1 MQKRCSII
9 LIAILFSSC
18 SSIKLSEYRK
28 FNKVD
33 PSFFQ
38 SYYNDSLKLSI
49 DFSWIQSY
57 DTSFSRQNKR
67 VIIPATGRR
76 ILKQFMYLKPELFYI
91 SNKNNPIGLFDYRY
105 YSLIVPNQ
113 IDLQNIR
120 VDTFISI
127 RDKKMFI
134 SKDFVQTKEETSC
147 FLIIPLEKH
156 SLIFICSKKIDRS
169 DLVNLSHL
177 IANVENDFESILTD
191 NDFVVFNEKKR
202 AFLKQISDAFND
214 DEYIK
219 PVTDL
224 ISLGS
229 TDLMNYSIE
238 HYYYQALLTRISF
251 FDDLSEIKR
260 INQEY
265 RQKMSNLTVDDEPAP
280 VPFPKNDAI
289 KNILEQA
296 QNNKVL
302 FFNESH
308 YDFRHRLLIQLLLPD
323 LYQLGYRYLCLEDR
337 NPDFKDDVP
346 SKEAGFYIREPFMAD
361 LVREA
366 AKNGFHLF
374 GFDYVND
381 ANQRLKYSSAI
392 DRREYNMGYNL
403 AKLYQSDSLHKW
415 IVLTGYDHLNETG
428 FSKGQKSAT
437 QYFTDFSGVNPFT
450 INQTFY
456 CDLFSNTKLNDSFP
470 QGYYAIDSSAKIY
483 QKMQADLYIIN
494 NVESNPF
501 EKPFDAIKGR
511 LKEKTIVIPEYNSPD
526 QHLNLSI
533 YVAEEYRELA
543 DAAVPVYIK
552 KVAQPQYKLFL
563 PDVDFICVLKTG
575 EEKRSEKNLL
585 IGNATVTF

>member
-1 MQKRCSII
+1 
-9 LIAILFSSC
+9 
-18 SSIKLSEYRK
+18 
-28 FNKVD
+28 
-33 PSFFQ
+33 
-38 SYYNDSLKLSI
+38 
-49 DFSWIQSY
+49 
-57 DTSFSRQNKR
+57 
-67 VIIPATGRR
+67 
-76 ILKQFMYLKPELFYI
+76 
-91 SNKNNPIGLFDYRY
+91 
-105 YSLIVPNQ
+105 
-113 IDLQNIR
+113 
-120 VDTFISI
+120 
-127 RDKKMFI
+127 MFI
-134 SKDFVQTKEETSC
+134 SKDFIQTKEEVSC

-156 SLIFICSKKIDRS
+156 SLIFICSKKTDRS

-202 AFLKQISDAFND
+202 ALLKQISDAFND
-214 DEYIK
+214 DGYIK

-265 RQKMSNLTVDDEPAP
+265 RQKMSNPTVDDEPAP

-308 YDFRHRLLIQLLLPD
+308 YDFRHRILIQLLLPD

-346 SKEAGFYIREPFMAD
+346 AKEAGFYIREPFMAN

-366 AKNGFHLF
+366 GKNGFHLF

-381 ANQRLKYSSAI
+381 ANQHLTYSSGI

-415 IVLTGYDHLNETG
+415 IVLTGYDHLNENG

-470 QGYYAIDSSAKIY
+470 QGYYAIDSSAEIY
-483 QKMQADLYIIN
+483 QKKQADLYIIN

-511 LKEKTIVIPEYNSPD
+511 LKEKTIVIPEYISPD
-526 QHLNLSI
+526 QHLYLFI
-533 YVAEEYRELA
+533 YVAGEYRELA

-563 PDVDFICVLKTG
+563 PDVDFICVLKIG

-585 IGNATVTF
+585 TGNAAVIF